1 MPALGQATLPDSI
14 SNALRQLEAKPLL
27 EFQNKLVDQ
36 LRDTSIQ
43 LSDKEELVNGLFEE
57 GNSRKNAPFS
67 SKYAFTA
74 GLIYQLVLDNGA
86 MALYAF
92 EASFQA
98 AERLNN
104 RSDMAI
110 ALWQSMN
117 TLAELQLY
125 DEALHYLFKVE
136 AVLQEYNYIGF
147 ESIAQKMLQM
157 GSLFF
162 NTGNYD
168 VAIQYYEK
176 ALSFRD
182 IEKDKRT
189 LMHAYNT
196 LGLAYQK
203 VKQYEQAVER
213 FEQSYRLGNEIGD
226 RFWSALAYGNT
237 GAVYFEQ
244 GRYEEALGHLL
255 FDLKVSQELG
265 VWNSAANAC
274 LLVARIYQI
283 QEKNTLAKKYLDL
296 ANELDSKNSV
306 RKTRNGIYEQYAL
319 LHSDLGNYKAAL
331 AYQNAY
337 NALSDTINNDKLQ
350 LEQLM
355 LKRKHRFEVQNQER
369 IAKAQT
375 ADLQQTLKETTQLNW
390 AFAATSL
397 VLLIGFTL
405 QFKRNSE
412 KLKKQH
418 TTYLE
423 EMRKKE
429 FSLLRKEIQH
439 YILLLQRLKTKEI
452 PLKSFLPES
461 VFWED
466 FRHKFDDINQ
476 HFFSKI
482 KSNHPELTHQ
492 DVLWLVLLKLKF
504 TETEIQLLFG
514 SSTDNWAVQVSRKL
528 GVQGEREL
536 VQLIDTL

>member
-1 MPALGQATLPDSI
+1 
-14 SNALRQLEAKPLL
+14 
-27 EFQNKLVDQ
+27 
-36 LRDTSIQ
+36 
-43 LSDKEELVNGLFEE
+43 
-57 GNSRKNAPFS
+57 
-67 SKYAFTA
+67 
-74 GLIYQLVLDNGA
+74 
-86 MALYAF
+86 
-92 EASFQA
+92 
-98 AERLNN
+98 
-104 RSDMAI
+104 
-110 ALWQSMN
+110 
-117 TLAELQLY
+117 
-125 DEALHYLFKVE
+125 
-136 AVLQEYNYIGF
+136 
-147 ESIAQKMLQM
+147 
-157 GSLFF
+157 
-162 NTGNYD
+162 
-168 VAIQYYEK
+168 
-176 ALSFRD
+176 
-182 IEKDKRT
+182 
-189 LMHAYNT
+189 
-196 LGLAYQK
+196 
-203 VKQYEQAVER
+203 
-213 FEQSYRLGNEIGD
+213 
-226 RFWSALAYGNT
+226 
-237 GAVYFEQ
+237 
-244 GRYEEALGHLL
+244 
-255 FDLKVSQELG
+255 
-265 VWNSAANAC
+265 
-274 LLVARIYQI
+274 
-283 QEKNTLAKKYLDL
+283 
-296 ANELDSKNSV
+296 
-306 RKTRNGIYEQYAL
+306 
-319 LHSDLGNYKAAL
+319 
-331 AYQNAY
+331 
-337 NALSDTINNDKLQ
+337 
-350 LEQLM
+350 M